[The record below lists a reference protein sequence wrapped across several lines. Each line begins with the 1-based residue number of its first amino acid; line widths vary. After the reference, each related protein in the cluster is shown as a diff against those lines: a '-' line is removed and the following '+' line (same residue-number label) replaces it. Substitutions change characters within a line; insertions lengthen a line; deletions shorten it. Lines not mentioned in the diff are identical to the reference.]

1 MFEAEDAEVVELG
14 QRLNRPGEVDILQH
28 QLRDPAGLRVARD
41 AEPRPGAR
49 AGRFDPGG
57 EGIGAVRGGF
67 KCEQGVGFFW
77 VWVRES
83 NREHECEQA
92 EDEDREKN
100 IHGSLFLS
108 DSLNKAV
115 DRNS

>member
-14 QRLNRPGEVDILQH
+14 ERLNRPGEVKILQH
-28 QLRDPAGLRVARD
+28 ELRDPAGLRVARD

-77 VWVRES
+77 V
-83 NREHECEQA
+83 
-92 EDEDREKN
+92 
-100 IHGSLFLS
+100 
-108 DSLNKAV
+108 
-115 DRNS
+115 